1 MATATQPQH
10 PEVVE
15 ERARPIAP
23 PSRRSRRRLWP
34 LLGLTVGALV
44 FLFPFYYMVIGALQR
59 EPNSDVSGAF
69 PNPAN
74 LTLDNLRDIDRAI
87 DLPRTLLNSGIFTVG
102 VLLSTLVLGLLAGY
116 ALARLEFRGRG
127 AVFSA
132 MLLILIVPFQLLMI
146 PLYVMI
152 VRNYGLADSYLGMI
166 LPFAVNAT
174 AVFIFRQFFLQLPRE
189 LFESARLD
197 GASELKIL
205 TRIAIPL
212 AKPAILTAVI
222 VTFIGPW
229 NEFLWP
235 FLVTKQLALQPL
247 AVALANFIS
256 TVAARQANPFGAIL
270 AGAVVLAVPAVV
282 LFLVFQRHFR
292 PPTSAPR
299 SRDDEE
305 TDPFAAAGW
314 TARRL
319 GVVMAPTRTTPRGR
333 GVCNPACARGPDGE
347 LYLFP
352 RLVAEGNYS
361 RVGLARVRFDGGV
374 PTGVERLGVALEP
387 RRRGSSTGAAA
398 GRGPTDHLRAHPRPL
413 RHDLHRLG
421 AARAADRPGHLERPG
436 AVGAAG
442 AGRLRLRPRPAGRPQ
457 PVPQQGRAAVPR
469 AGARPGRRACLRP
482 APPADLGP
490 VVGQPGRGRAPPPG
504 LPDPRPGIW
513 VSFVPAKEV
522 LAGSAA

>member
-10 PEVVE
+10 PEVAE
-15 ERARPIAP
+15 ERAQPTAP
-23 PSRRSRRRLWP
+23 PGRRSRRSPWP

-44 FLFPFYYMVIGALQR
+44 FLFPFYYMVIGALQS
-59 EPNSDVSGAF
+59 EPNSSISGAF

-74 LTLDNLRDIDRAI
+74 LTLDNLVDIDRAI
-87 DLPRTLLNSGIFTVG
+87 DLPQTLLNSGIFTGG

-166 LPFAVNAT
+166 LPFAVNAL
-174 AVFIFRQFFLQLPRE
+174 AVFIFRQFFLQLPKE

-222 VTFIGPW
+222 LTFIGPW

-256 TVAARQANPFGAIL
+256 TVAARQTNPFGATL
-270 AGAVVLAVPAVV
+270 AGTVVLAIPAVV
-282 LFLVFQRHFR
+282 LFLVFQR
-292 PPTSAPR
+292 
-299 SRDDEE
+299 
-305 TDPFAAAGW
+305 
-314 TARRL
+314 
-319 GVVMAPTRTTPRGR
+319 
-333 GVCNPACARGPDGE
+333 
-347 LYLFP
+347 
-352 RLVAEGNYS
+352 
-361 RVGLARVRFDGGV
+361 RFQ
-374 PTGVERLGVALEP
+374 A
-387 RRRGSSTGAAA
+387 SN
-398 GRGPTDHLRAHPRPL
+398 
-413 RHDLHRLG
+413 
-421 AARAADRPGHLERPG
+421 
-436 AVGAAG
+436 
-442 AGRLRLRPRPAGRPQ
+442 
-457 PVPQQGRAAVPR
+457 
-469 AGARPGRRACLRP
+469 
-482 APPADLGP
+482 
-490 VVGQPGRGRAPPPG
+490 
-504 LPDPRPGIW
+504 I
-513 VSFVPAKEV
+513 
-522 LAGSAA
+522 GSAIKG